1 MQVVI
6 MIMVVGINRGG
17 LPKNVYKR
25 GIFSDLFGMPLTA
38 DMSVEAN
45 DVVGS

>member
-25 GIFSDLFGMPLTA
+25 RVLSVLFRMPLAA
-38 DMSVEAN
+38 DMSV
-45 DVVGS
+45 

>member
-17 LPKNVYKR
+17 LPKNIYKR
-25 GIFSDLFGMPLTA
+25 WVLSYLFRMTLAA
-38 DMSVEAN
+38 DMSIQTN
-45 DVVGS
+45 DLVGS